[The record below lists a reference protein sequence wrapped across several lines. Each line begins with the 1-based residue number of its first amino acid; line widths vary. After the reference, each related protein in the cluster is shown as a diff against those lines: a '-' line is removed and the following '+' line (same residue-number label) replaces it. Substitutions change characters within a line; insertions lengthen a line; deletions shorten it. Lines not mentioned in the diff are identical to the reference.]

1 MSKDFYAV
9 LAQELCSIKNSP
21 FSLLSQ
27 QMSTFLLK
35 QDQSMVSSN
44 ILKSNKLSYDPDRL
58 FNPDKKT

>member
-27 QMSTFLLK
+27 QMSNFFLKNQIKVWWVQTF
-35 QDQSMVSSN
+35 
-44 ILKSNKLSYDPDRL
+44 
-58 FNPDKKT
+58 

>member
-27 QMSTFLLK
+27 QMSTF
-35 QDQSMVSSN
+35 
-44 ILKSNKLSYDPDRL
+44 SNKTRSKHGQLKHFKIKQTQL
-58 FNPDKKT
+58 

>member
-27 QMSTFLLK
+27 QMSNFFLK
-35 QDQSMVSSN
+35 NQIKVW
-44 ILKSNKLSYDPDRL
+44 
-58 FNPDKKT
+58 